1 MQLIAW
7 VLYSVLII
15 TYLASAG
22 FIVFHILRYSLC
34 RTNAIFGVS
43 FFLAVFT
50 LLFLINIS
58 LFSVLPLDT
67 LIGGGVTFSRSSG
80 F

>member
-7 VLYSVLII
+7 AFYSVLII

-43 FFLAVFT
+43 FFLAIFT
-50 LLFLINIS
+50 ILFLINLS
-58 LFSVLPLDT
+58 LFSNLPLDE
-67 LIGGGVTFSRSSG
+67 LIGSKISFPRSNG